1 MLNKKFLAVFLF
13 IFCFAAT
20 AYAGSHKDLYTEL
33 IDIEG
38 WTAGKPTGMSVPG
51 MMLNVSRE
59 YKKGDGRLTVMITAN
74 KMAPAPVTR
83 ESESRKQILEASGI
97 EVKNETIDGFN
108 VNKRYQGAKK
118 SGEITVYLN
127 NNSMMILSYKKLP
140 KNQALEL
147 AKKFNWANI
156 KKKLD
161 TF

>member
-1 MLNKKFLAVFLF
+1 MLNKKLLAVFLL
-13 IFCFAAT
+13 IFCFSAT
-20 AYAGSHKDLYTEL
+20 AHSGSHKDLYTEL
-33 IDIEG
+33 VDIKG
-38 WTAGKPTGMSVPG
+38 WTAGKPTGTSVSG

-59 YKKGDGRLTVMITAN
+59 YKKGDSRLTVMITVN
-74 KMAPAPVTR
+74 KMAPVTR
-83 ESESRKQILEASGI
+83 KSELRKQILEDSGI
-97 EVKNETIDGFN
+97 EVKNETIEGFA
-108 VNKRYQGAKK
+108 VHKRYEGAKK

-127 NNSMMILSYKKLP
+127 DNSKMTLSYKKLP